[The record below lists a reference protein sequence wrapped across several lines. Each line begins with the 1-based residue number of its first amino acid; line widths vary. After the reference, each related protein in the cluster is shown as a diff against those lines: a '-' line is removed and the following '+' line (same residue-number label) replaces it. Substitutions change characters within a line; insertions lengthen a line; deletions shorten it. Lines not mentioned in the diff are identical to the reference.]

1 MRITIPFGLIVLA
14 LIAGYFL
21 KPGLADH
28 RKAAE
33 AWLEQTRADAAANLN
48 LGDLANAGAASVF
61 SNGLYEDDLFFSRY
75 TVAVGDQPY
84 LRCFGIFTR
93 ISCSKVEHNATEDH
107 GS

>member
-1 MRITIPFGLIVLA
+1 MRITVPFGLIILA

-21 KPGLADH
+21 KPSVAEH
-28 RKAAE
+28 QKAAE
-33 AWLEQTRADAAANLN
+33 AWLEQTRSNAAANLN
-48 LGDLANAGAASVF
+48 FGDLASAGMASTF

-93 ISCSKVEHNATEDH
+93 VSCSQVERKA
-107 GS
+107 S